1 MLRIEFEEPRYDK
14 CECCGNTT
22 TRLTRFVYLDDY
34 AHAVYYVMFTDGH
47 EDKVAYTL
55 IGLGEWGEESTPAER
70 TAFSVKIWI
79 RDEKWA
85 VTVTD
90 REESPWSH
98 TDYLGEILNR
108 DEALDH
114 PMINDVYHITD
125 HIVLEDIPVINYFT
139 PAN

>member
-1 MLRIEFEEPRYDK
+1 
-14 CECCGNTT
+14 
-22 TRLTRFVYLDDY
+22 
-34 AHAVYYVMFTDGH
+34 MFTDGH

-55 IGLGEWGEESTPAER
+55 IGRGEWGEESAPAER
-70 TAFSVKIWI
+70 TAFSVKIRI

-114 PMINDVYHITD
+114 PMINDGYHITD
-125 HIVLEDIPVINYFT
+125 HIDLEDIPVINYFT